1 MKLNPDN
8 KNQRLYS
15 LESEGVMA
23 EIIFHISDLHC
34 ENCIEKNRQ
43 AVGHLNGVEDIQ
55 IDLNKKLLKI
65 AGETDPLEIS
75 QILQDIRYSPVL
87 FYEDSV
93 Q

>member
-15 LESEGVMA
+15 LQSDGGYGRNN
-23 EIIFHISDLHC
+23 ISFSDLPY

-43 AVGHLNGVEDIQ
+43 TVGHLSGVEDIQ
-55 IDLNKKLLKI
+55 IDLHEKLLKI
-65 AGETDPLEIS
+65 VGETDPIEMA
-75 QILQDIRYSPVL
+75 QILQDIGYTPVL
-87 FYEDSV
+87 FPKDNV